1 MNKKKN
7 NFFSFLW
14 RKIHHNW
21 GLKVLSIF
29 FAIVLWNSAVIE
41 ENPKVNKTIN
51 DVPIT
56 IVNDQALKDN
66 GLALVNSRSSFSSTA
81 RVSININRNDISDF
95 DESTLWVQLDL
106 SRITSVGTHEIR
118 LGSTSPNVERIYPE
132 SITVEVDERVN
143 RVIPVECEVVGSVES
158 GYHRSA
164 LSITPNTIQVSGA
177 KSILEKIEKAY
188 LRLDLSDRNESV
200 NTTKA
205 YTFIDS
211 NGTAID
217 ASALDISIDSVA
229 LRMDIT
235 PTKEVLISPSILGQ
249 DDIMEGYEI
258 ADIIVE
264 PENVMI
270 TGETDSL
277 EGLTSI
283 KLEPID
289 ITGQS
294 ENVFIQE
301 LNILTPDGVT
311 VLDVENA
318 SLLVKIQEKMSQV
331 QFEQVDIELRNIP
344 EGLSAVD
351 FSQLVDITV
360 VAPTTLIE
368 NIVAN
373 HISLYVDLTGAKAGE
388 NILPILFET
397 PEEYR
402 VKDVVLTEAAA
413 TVVLE

>member
-1 MNKKKN
+1 MSKKN

-21 GLKVLSIF
+21 GLKILSIF

-41 ENPKVNKTIN
+41 ENPKVNKTYDN
-51 DVPIT
+51 VPIT
-56 IVNDQALKDN
+56 IINDQNLKDN
-66 GLALVNSRSSFSSTA
+66 GLALVASRSSYVNTA
-81 RVSININRNDISDF
+81 RVSLNINRNDINSF

-106 SRITSVGTHEIR
+106 SRVTGVGTHEIK
-118 LGSTSPNVERIYPE
+118 LNSTSPNVERIYPE
-132 SITVEVDERVN
+132 SIVVEVDERAN
-143 RVIPVECEVVGSVES
+143 RVIPVECEVVGAVKS

-164 LSITPNTIQVSGA
+164 LSMTPNTIQVSGA
-177 KSILEKIEKAY
+177 KSILEKIDTAY
-188 LRLDLSDRNESV
+188 LKLDLTDMSESI
-200 NTTKA
+200 NTSKG
-205 YTFIDS
+205 YTFVDV

-235 PTKEVLISPSILGQ
+235 PTKQVLLSPSILGQ

-258 ADIIVE
+258 SEIVIE

-270 TGETDSL
+270 TGEEDAL
-277 EGLTSI
+277 EGLTFI

-294 ENVFIQE
+294 ENVFVQE
-301 LNILTPDGVT
+301 LNILAPDGVT
-311 VLDVENA
+311 VLDVEKA
-318 SLLVKIQEKMSQV
+318 SLLVKIQEKMKQV
-331 QFEQVDIELRNIP
+331 SFEQVDIELRNIP
-344 EGLSAVD
+344 EGMSPVD
-351 FSQLVDITV
+351 FSEMLDITV
-360 VAPTTLIE
+360 IAPATLIE

-373 HISLYVDLTGAKAGE
+373 HITLYVDLTGAEVGE
-388 NILPILFET
+388 NTLPILFEA

-402 VKDVVLTEAAA
+402 VKDVILPED
-413 TVVLE
+413 TVTVTLE